1 MSQRRG
7 IALLVVAASLLSGLL
22 FLRWLLD
29 PAYLVPKVLAMA
41 GNALGLEITASGTG
55 DYRLRG
61 TPQLTARNLVVREPG
76 SAAILL
82 RAARLQVSLP
92 WSTLRFRGAELSIH
106 RVDLDAPSLD
116 VAALQRWLAKRPPGP
131 TRIPALTRGV
141 GITGGRVAGEGW
153 GIDKLDID
161 VPALAA
167 NAPLRAHV
175 RGQART
181 GTTRFPLDVHAT
193 LTSPASGAGLGVVG
207 ILAIENPD
215 WKFPSDFQ
223 LSAKLRTKQGL
234 RLQNAVLASR
244 SRLSYG
250 SNEFPV
256 VLGIATTLRID
267 GDAVHLAPLGL
278 ATIGA
283 GAMPT
288 LTSGGDFSADGALR
302 FALTGELASWPNSWP
317 ALPLPAGSA
326 ASPLPFRIS
335 YQGPADLSGLVTL
348 DIRYDRTEFEGRF
361 RLPQVMDWIDAGA
374 TGSPVPPL
382 RGTVRTP
389 LLEVSGATLEGVE
402 IDVDDADVPDA
413 PVMEGP

>member
-1 MSQRRG
+1 MSRRRG

-41 GNALGLEITASGTG
+41 GNTLGLEITASGTG

-61 TPQLTARNLVVREPG
+61 TPQLTARNLVIREPG

-82 RAARLQVSLP
+82 RAARLHVSVP
-92 WSTLRFRGAELSIH
+92 WTALRSRGADLSIH
-106 RVDLDAPSLD
+106 RVELDGPSLD

-131 TRIPALTRGV
+131 TRIPTLTRGV

-207 ILAIENPD
+207 MLAIENQD
-215 WKFPSDFQ
+215 WKFQSDFQ
-223 LSAKLRTKQGL
+223 LSAKLRTGQGL

-244 SRLSYG
+244 SRLLYG
-250 SNEFPV
+250 SNDVPF
-256 VLGIATTLRID
+256 VLGIATTLQID

-283 GAMPT
+283 GAIPT
-288 LTSGGDFSADGALR
+288 LKSGGDFSADGSLR
-302 FALTGELASWPNSWP
+302 FALAGELAHWPASWPV
-317 ALPLPAGSA
+317 LPLPAGTA
-326 ASPLPFRIS
+326 ASPLPFRID
-335 YQGPADLSGLVTL
+335 YQGPSDLSGLVTL
-348 DIRYDRTEFEGRF
+348 DLRYDRTEFEGRF
-361 RLPQVMDWIDAGA
+361 RLHQVMDWIDAGA

-402 IDVDDADVPDA
+402 IDVDDPDIPA
-413 PVMEGP
+413 TTAKP